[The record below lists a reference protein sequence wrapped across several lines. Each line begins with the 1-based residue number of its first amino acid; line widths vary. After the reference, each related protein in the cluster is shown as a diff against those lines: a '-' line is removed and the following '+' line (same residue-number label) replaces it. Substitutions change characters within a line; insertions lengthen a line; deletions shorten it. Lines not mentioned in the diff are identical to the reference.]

1 MNRAG
6 QMVLFVFGAGQD
18 LDQLRA
24 GRDQRAELFTVN
36 LFGHPGSS
44 PLYSRAQM
52 ILSLGDLVV
61 DITIVP
67 EGPLRIDDDNPARIR
82 IGGGGQAAN
91 FCAWTA
97 SMGEPARLVTR
108 VGDDDSGHRLV
119 GELRK
124 VGVEV
129 RPIYAPEPTGV
140 IAVLVDP
147 GGKRTMATQRG
158 ASTGLRA
165 EDLRKEW
172 FTDVRLIHVPAYSL
186 FVEPIAS
193 AAKAA
198 IELVRGAGGV
208 LSIDLSSAAGLKE
221 YGGAR
226 MAGELT
232 RLRPE
237 LLFATEPEAKA
248 LGVSM
253 EDLERL
259 AKVPVIKLGP
269 AGCSVFGDVIPAP
282 RRKGVDPTGAGDA
295 FAAAFSV
302 FFLKGAPHIE
312 AARKAVE
319 LASQAADKMGAR
331 PG

>member
-6 QMVLFVFGAGQD
+6 QMVLFVFGAGQH

-24 GRDQRAELFTVN
+24 GCDQLADLIASNV
-36 LFGHPGSS
+36 FGHPGSS

-52 ILSLGDLVV
+52 ILSIGDLVV

-67 EGPLRIDDDNPARIR
+67 EGPLRVDDDNPARIR

-97 SMGEPARLVTR
+97 SMGEPARLITR

-119 GELRK
+119 GELRG

-129 RPIYAPEPTGV
+129 RPVYAPEPTGV

-165 EDLRKEW
+165 DDLRDEW
-172 FTDVRLIHVPAYSL
+172 FAEVRLIHVPAYSL
-186 FVEPIAS
+186 FVEPLAS
-193 AAKAA
+193 AAMAA
-198 IELVRGAGGV
+198 IELVRREGGV
-208 LSIDLSSAAGLKE
+208 LSIDLSSPAGLKE

-226 MAGELT
+226 MAGELK
-232 RLRPE
+232 RLRPD
-237 LLFATEPEAKA
+237 LLFATEPEALA
-248 LGVSM
+248 LGVLV
-253 EDLERL
+253 EDLEGL
-259 AKVPVIKLGP
+259 AKVPVIKLGS
-269 AGCSVFGDVIPAP
+269 AGCSVLGDVIPAQ
-282 RRKGVDPTGAGDA
+282 RKKGIDSTGAGDA
-295 FAAAFSV
+295 FAAAFCV
-302 FFLKGAPHIE
+302 FYLKGAPHIE

-319 LASQAADKMGAR
+319 MASQAAAQMGAR
-331 PG
+331 P

>member
-1 MNRAG
+1 
-6 QMVLFVFGAGQD
+6 
-18 LDQLRA
+18 
-24 GRDQRAELFTVN
+24 
-36 LFGHPGSS
+36 
-44 PLYSRAQM
+44 M

-67 EGPLRIDDDNPARIR
+67 EGPLRVDDDNPARIR

-119 GELRK
+119 GELRG

-147 GGKRTMATQRG
+147 GGTRTMATQRG

-165 EDLRKEW
+165 EDLREEW

-186 FVEPIAS
+186 FVEPLAS
-193 AAKAA
+193 AAMAA
-198 IELVRGAGGV
+198 IELVRRAGGV
-208 LSIDLSSAAGLKE
+208 LSIDLSSAAGLIE

-226 MAGELT
+226 MAGELK
-232 RLRPE
+232 RLRPD
-237 LLFATEPEAKA
+237 LLFVTEPEVEA
-248 LGVSM
+248 LGVPV

-259 AKVPVIKLGP
+259 AKVPVIKLGA

-295 FAAAFSV
+295 FAAAFCV
-302 FFLKGAPHIE
+302 FYLKGAPHIE

-319 LASQAADKMGAR
+319 LASHAAAQMGAR
-331 PG
+331 PR